1 MFFELIRNRRSVRV
15 FENKKIEPEKIE
27 AIKEAALR
35 SPSSRSLNPWEF
47 IFTTNKDIIE
57 KLSKAK
63 THGSSFLK
71 TASLAVTIIADPE
84 KCDVWI
90 EDSSIA
96 SIYIQ
101 LACEAL
107 ELKSCWCQIR
117 KREHDESIE
126 AETYVKDILNIPSNY
141 RVLSII
147 GTGYPVLVP
156 KGHDKSYVENQI
168 HKIHLDKF

>member
-15 FENKKIEPEKIE
+15 FKNKPIEPEKIE
-27 AIKEAALR
+27 ALKEAALR
-35 SPSSRSLNPWEF
+35 SPSSRSINPWEF
-47 IFTTNKDIIE
+47 IFTTDKNIIE
-57 KLSKAK
+57 KLSKSK
-63 THGSSFLK
+63 PHGSSFLK

-101 LACEAL
+101 LACESL
-107 ELKSCWCQIR
+107 DLKSCWCQIR
-117 KREHDESIE
+117 KREHNENLE
-126 AETYVKDILNIPSNY
+126 AETYVKDILNIPANY

-147 GTGYPVLVP
+147 GAGYPDSLP
-156 KGHDKSYVENQI
+156 KGHDNSYVKNQI
-168 HKIHLDKF
+168 QKIHLDKF